1 MKIEKEVLC
10 SELVYYTE
18 KIKNGKDVYISS

>member
-10 SELVYYTE
+10 SELVCYTE